1 MGLGALWK
9 GGRGEEKSREG
20 KQDSD
25 KREEPEEGGKGMA
38 KKQKE
43 RKTARG
49 KREFIERQFV
59 NIEASP

>member
-25 KREEPEEGGKGMA
+25 KREEPEEAGKGMA
-38 KKQKE
+38 KKQE